1 MAKTAGR
8 RTPSA
13 RKAAPTE
20 ELVTPEELAAEIAG
34 AKLPPRILPEE
45 PPPPEYGRFD
55 PRRITHP
62 APLFPLVVLFGLNA
76 VDELDRVAFGI
87 LTPEI
92 RDWFGLSL
100 FSVTLIATL
109 VVPVSL
115 LLELPIAYYADRKNR
130 VRMAVVGA
138 GIWGAFSLFTGM
150 AWNLGTLII
159 GRLGSATGRLFNAT
173 HRSLLSDYYPSS
185 SRARVFYA
193 HGLAN
198 SIGQLIAP
206 LAAGLLAAAFTWR
219 TPFVLFAIP
228 TAFFLVLGLRLREPK
243 RGMHERL
250 EAGADAETAEIE
262 DDAPGFAETFRV
274 LFSGRSAKRIYYSL
288 PFLTVSLFGF
298 ATLLSTFYDEIYNI
312 GPGGRGVIFT
322 SIEGVQIVSIIVGG
336 IFVQRFVNRSPA
348 LAIKLLGFSAIGVST
363 GIVILA
369 LSPNLG
375 VALAGHVL
383 ISFMSAPL
391 LPGVLAVI
399 SFIIPPSMRTLGF
412 STGNLWLL
420 MGAPML
426 PIVGALGDAYGIRV
440 AMLILVPIYL
450 FGSFLIASS
459 GFTIEADMERVRVS
473 ARAQADMR
481 RSRREGS
488 AKLLIARDLDVA
500 YDGVQ
505 VLFGVDFEVSDGEI
519 VALLGTNGAGKS
531 TLLRAI
537 SGLQPSSGGTVLF
550 DGRIISGADPVQ
562 IARLGVAQIPGG
574 RAVFPT
580 LTVEENI
587 RVAGWIYRGDE
598 EHVKAATEKI
608 LEHFPVLRDRWE
620 ARAGDLSGG
629 EQQMLSLAQAF
640 ISKPKLL
647 LIDELTLG
655 LAPTIVE
662 KLLEIVREIHA
673 QGTTIV
679 LVEQS
684 VNIALKLAK
693 RAVFLEKGEVRFSG
707 PTKDLLA
714 RPDVLRAVF
723 LKGAS
728 SMTDGNGELRRAG
741 TGRTKSTSARND
753 GPVVL
758 QSIGVSK
765 HYGGVLAVDGV
776 DLELRQDE
784 ILGII
789 GPNGAGKTTFF
800 DLLTGFT
807 PLDGGRVLLNGVDV
821 TSWPAS
827 SRTKNG
833 LGRSFQDARL
843 WSSLTVREAVA
854 VAFERTI
861 TERSPVHAM
870 FGLPVVGEAE
880 RNVKRRAEEL
890 IELLGLKAFADKFVS
905 ELSTGSRRI
914 VEIATILAHRPSVLL
929 LDEPSSGIAQKETEA
944 LGPLLKRVREY
955 MDGSLVVVE
964 HNVPLIA
971 SLADRIVAMDLGRV
985 IADGSPDKVLNDPA
999 VVESYLGTSGYKEL
1013 TGVLGKSRRAKTV
1026 RKGPTRTARKRPTR
1040 MRRAPRKAR

>member
-1 MAKTAGR
+1 MAKTTPR
-8 RTPSA
+8 RKPSA
-13 RKAAPTE
+13 RKSAPTE
-20 ELVTPEELAAEIAG
+20 EMVTPEELAAEIAG
-34 AKLPPRILPEE
+34 AKLPPRILPED
-45 PPPPEYGRFD
+45 PPPPDYGKYD

-62 APLFPLVVLFGLNA
+62 APLFPLIVLFGLNA
-76 VDELDRVAFGI
+76 VDELDRVAFGV

-100 FSVTLIATL
+100 FSVSLIATA

-130 VRMAVVGA
+130 VRMAVAGA
-138 GIWGAFSLFTGM
+138 SIWGAFSVFTGM
-150 AWNLGTLII
+150 AWNVGALVV

-198 SIGQLIAP
+198 SLGQLIAP

-219 TPFVLFAIP
+219 TPFVVFAVP
-228 TAFFLVLGLRLREPK
+228 TAIFLVLGLRMREPK

-288 PFLTVSLFGF
+288 PFLTASFFGF
-298 ATLLSTFYDEIYNI
+298 AQFLSIFYNDEYNV
-312 GPGGRGVIFT
+312 GPGLRGVIFS
-322 SIEGVQIVSIIVGG
+322 SIEGVQIVSIIIGA

-348 LAIKLLGFSAIGVST
+348 LAIKLLGISAIGVST
-363 GIVILA
+363 GIILIA
-369 LSPNLG
+369 ISPNLG
-375 VALAGHVL
+375 VAIAGHAL
-383 ISFMSAPL
+383 MSFMSAPL

-399 SFIIPPSMRTLGF
+399 SFVIPPSMRTLGF

-420 MGAPML
+420 LGAPAI
-426 PIVGALGDAYGIRV
+426 PIVGAMGDAFGIRV
-440 AMLILVPIYL
+440 ALLVLVPIYL

-459 GFTIEADMERVRVS
+459 GFTIDADIERVRVS
-473 ARAQADMR
+473 SRAQADMR
-481 RSRREGS
+481 RSRAEGS

-537 SGLQPSSGGTVLF
+537 SGLQPSTGGTVLF

-587 RVAGWIYRGDE
+587 RVAGWIYRGDQ
-598 EHVKAATEKI
+598 EHVKAATERI

-728 SMTDGNGELRRAG
+728 SMTDGNAGLPRAG
-741 TGRTKSTSARND
+741 TGRTRTTRGPKD

-807 PLDGGRVLLNGVDV
+807 PLDGGRVILNDVDV

-827 SRTKNG
+827 TRTKAG

-861 TERSPVHAM
+861 SERSPVHAM

-880 RNVKRRAEEL
+880 RNVKRRAQEL
-890 IELLGLKAFADKFVS
+890 IELLGLTAFADKFIS

-985 IADGSPDKVLNDPA
+985 IADGTPNEVLNDPA

-1013 TGVLGKSRRAKTV
+1013 TGTPGKGRRAK
-1026 RKGPTRTARKRPTR
+1026 KARKRPTR
-1040 MRRAPRKAR
+1040 IARKRPAGRRANRKAR

>member
-1 MAKTAGR
+1 VDDITA
-8 RTPSA
+8 
-13 RKAAPTE
+13 
-20 ELVTPEELAAEIAG
+20 ELAA
-34 AKLPPRILPEE
+34 AKLPPPIMPAE
-45 PPPPEYGRFD
+45 PPPPTYGRFD

-62 APLFPLVVLFGLNA
+62 APLYPLIVLFGLNA
-76 VDELDRVAFGI
+76 VDELDRVAFSV

-100 FSVTLIATL
+100 FSVSLITTL
-109 VVPVSL
+109 VLPVSL
-115 LLELPIAYYADRKNR
+115 LLELPIAYFADRRNR
-130 VRMAVVGA
+130 VRMAVTGA
-138 GIWGAFSLFTGM
+138 GIWAAFSVFTGM
-150 AWNLGTLII
+150 AWNLTALVF
-159 GRLGSATGRLFNAT
+159 GRLGAASGRLFNAT
-173 HRSLLSDYYPSS
+173 HRSLLSDYYPST

-206 LAAGLLAAAFTWR
+206 ITAGVLAAAFTWR
-219 TPFVLFAIP
+219 TPFVIFAIP
-228 TAFFLVLGLRLREPK
+228 TAIFLFLGLRLREPK
-243 RGMHERL
+243 RGRQERL
-250 EAGADAETAEIE
+250 EAGSDSETADIE
-262 DDAPGFAETFRV
+262 DDPPGFAETFRV
-274 LFSGRSAKRIYYSL
+274 MFSGRSAKRIYYSL
-288 PFLTVSLFGF
+288 PFLTASLFGF
-298 ATLLSTFYDEIYNI
+298 AQFLSIFYADEYNI
-312 GPGGRGVIFT
+312 GPAARGGIFT
-322 SIEGVQIVSIIVGG
+322 SIEGVQIVSIILGG

-348 LAIKLLGFSAIGVST
+348 LAIKLLGVSAIGVSA

-375 VALAGHVL
+375 VAIAGHVL

-399 SFIIPPSMRTLGF
+399 SFVIPPSMRTLGF
-412 STGNLWLL
+412 ATGNLWLL
-420 MGAPML
+420 AGAPSIL
-426 PIVGALGDAYGIRV
+426 IVGAMGDAFGIRP
-440 AMLILVPIYL
+440 ALLMLVPVYL

-481 RSRREGS
+481 RSRAEGS

-519 VALLGTNGAGKS
+519 IALLGTNGAGKS
-531 TLLRAI
+531 TLLKAI
-537 SGLQPSSGGTVLF
+537 SGLVGSQGGTVLF
-550 DGRIISGADPVQ
+550 DGRIITNADPTQ
-562 IARLGVAQIPGG
+562 IARLGIAQIPGG

-587 RVAGWIYRGDE
+587 RVAGWIYRGDQ
-598 EHVKAATEKI
+598 EHVKEATERI
-608 LEHFPVLRDRWE
+608 LTHFPVLRERWE

-662 KLLEIVREIHA
+662 KLLGIVREIHD

-728 SMTDGNGELRRAG
+728 AVDENGLKRAG
-741 TGRTKSTSARND
+741 TGRRATKAPIRNT

-758 QSIGVSK
+758 RSEGVSK
-765 HYGGVLAVDGV
+765 HYGGVLAVDSV
-776 DLELRQDE
+776 DLELHQDE

-789 GPNGAGKTTFF
+789 GPNGAGKTTYF

-807 PLDGGRVLLNGVDV
+807 PLDGGRVELNDVDV
-821 TSWPAS
+821 TEWPAS
-827 SRTKNG
+827 SRTRAG

-843 WSSLTVREAVA
+843 WSSLTVHEAVA

-861 TERSPVHAM
+861 TERSPLHAM

-880 RNVKRRAEEL
+880 RDIKRRVEEL
-890 IELLGLKAFADKFVS
+890 IELLGLTAFRDKFIS

-955 MDGSLVVVE
+955 MDGSLIVVE

-985 IADGSPDKVLNDPA
+985 IADGTPDEVLNDPH
-999 VVESYLGTSGYKEL
+999 VVEAYLGTSGYKEL
-1013 TGVLGKSRRAKTV
+1013 MGNGGGNT
-1026 RKGPTRTARKRPTR
+1026 
-1040 MRRAPRKAR
+1040 RRAPRRSPKKRGPTPRGRR